1 MKTFSIQ
8 TLGCKVN
15 AYESEYYRQCLIEAG
30 YNETETFE
38 DCDLVV
44 INTCT
49 VTNQASFKSRQRIH
63 QAKKHNPTA
72 KLVVVGCYVQSDHA
86 ELSEKY
92 AIDLLIGSSQKDQF
106 ASLIAQLDTKPEADY
121 RLNKTFEA
129 LPIHGFKHK
138 TRAYVKIQDGCNQFC
153 SYCIIPY
160 TRGRERSLDPE
171 SVIQQI
177 NVLALDH
184 HEIVLAGIHT
194 GKYGSDIGTDLA
206 HLLSRILRET
216 PVQRVRLSSIDI
228 NEVTDELIE
237 VLKDPRMARHL
248 HISLQSGDDAVLL
261 AMNRPYTSA
270 GFKERVRAIR
280 WAIPNISISTD
291 IIVGFSTE
299 TEEAFENTIAF
310 ASELGFSFIHV
321 FPFSVRKHTKA
332 AQMPQLNSEAVKK
345 ERVHRI
351 GDLSKQLQLQRF
363 ERLVGT
369 LVEVLIEHR
378 DGRGDHGYSSAY
390 DAVCVQSEPPLHG
403 IIRAVVTGYDSETL
417 IAQPY
422 ETQ

>member
-15 AYESEYYRQCLIEAG
+15 AYESEYYRQCLIEAD
-30 YNETETFE
+30 YTEAESFE

-72 KLVVVGCYVQSDHA
+72 KLVVVGCYVQSDHV

-92 AIDLLIGSSQKDQF
+92 AIDLLIGSAQKDQF
-106 ASLIAQLDTKPEADY
+106 AALVAQLDTKPEADY
-121 RLNKTFEA
+121 RLNRTFEA

-160 TRGRERSLDPE
+160 TRGRERSLDPD
-171 SVIQQI
+171 SVIRQVSI
-177 NVLALDH
+177 LAQDH

-194 GKYGSDIGTDLA
+194 GKYGSDLGTDLA
-206 HLLSRILRET
+206 SLLSRILKET

-228 NEVTDELIE
+228 NEVNDALID

-248 HISLQSGDDAVLL
+248 HISLQSGDDAVLS
-261 AMNRPYTSA
+261 AMNRPYTTA
-270 GFKERVRAIR
+270 VFRKRVQAIR
-280 WAIPNISISTD
+280 LAIPMVSISTD

-299 TEEAFENTIAF
+299 TKEAFENTLAF
-310 ASELGFSFIHV
+310 ARDIGFSFIHV

-332 AQMPQLNSEAVKK
+332 AQMTQLNSEAVKK

-351 GDLSKQLQLQRF
+351 GELSKQLQLQRF
-363 ERLVGT
+363 ESLVGT
-369 LVEVLIEHR
+369 TVDVLIEHR

-390 DAVCVQSEPPLHG
+390 DAVCVQSETPQHG
-403 IIRAVVTGYDSETL
+403 IIKAVVTGYDADTL
-417 IAQPY
+417 FAKPY